1 MTSQG
6 VSPQPRPNYSNYAD
20 YEQLVRPLHGCREIE
35 TGFAKENIMKRI
47 TLLGFAAA
55 LLTTSAFSQSTP
67 AAPPSGGVA
76 PSQPQSPATP
86 VAPAPTTPGDREFL
100 PPGQRDRDTLPP
112 GRPFTDDQPPG
123 RPFQGGTSPG
133 RPFGSSTNAG
143 IGRTNNVGGLGSGSV
158 TNAGG
163 ITNRVTPTPVQ
174 PIP

>member
-1 MTSQG
+1 M
-6 VSPQPRPNYSNYAD
+6 VH
-20 YEQLVRPLHGCREIE
+20 PLHGCGEIK

-143 IGRTNNVGGLGSGSV
+143 IGRTNNVGGVGSGSL

-163 ITNRVTPTPVQ
+163 ITNRTTPSPAQ